1 MYEFLYRAISDYVDL
16 YNSKDAEY
24 EYSVPVGAVQA
35 NGTTKVRDYE
45 DTLELGTVLKLSVLQ
60 SAKSIQSTKSLK
72 SNGSG
77 PYCVPVG
84 CNGTATSKSSG
95 TASSSASGS

>member
-35 NGTTKVRDYE
+35 NGTTKVRNNND
-45 DTLELGTVLKLSVLQ
+45 L
-60 SAKSIQSTKSLK
+60 
-72 SNGSG
+72 
-77 PYCVPVG
+77 
-84 CNGTATSKSSG
+84 
-95 TASSSASGS
+95 

>member
-35 NGTTKVRDYE
+35 NGTTKVRDNKDY
-45 DTLELGTVLKLSVLQ
+45 
-60 SAKSIQSTKSLK
+60 
-72 SNGSG
+72 
-77 PYCVPVG
+77 
-84 CNGTATSKSSG
+84 
-95 TASSSASGS
+95 

>member
-35 NGTTKVRDYE
+35 NGTTKVRDNK

-84 CNGTATSKSSG
+84 CNGTVTSKSSG

>member
-35 NGTTKVRDYE
+35 NGTTKVRDNRTW
-45 DTLELGTVLKLSVLQ
+45 DSVKIICI
-60 SAKSIQSTKSLK
+60 AVGKV
-72 SNGSG
+72 N
-77 PYCVPVG
+77 PV
-84 CNGTATSKSSG
+84 NQIFEV
-95 TASSSASGS
+95 